1 MNYHIE
7 FNLRK
12 NIFIFS
18 IMEARC
24 KMENIKLI
32 ATTNMGLEAVTKR
45 ELQDLGYK
53 DLEVSDG
60 KIKISCQLKDIAI
73 LNLRLRTA
81 ERVLLLID
89 SFRAETFEELFDK
102 VFEIRWWD
110 YIAEEDQFIIQGRSR
125 KSKLFSI
132 SDCQRITEKAIIEKL
147 KMKYKVSW
155 FEKSGPRVKIEVSLL
170 NDIAE
175 ITMDTSGDGLHKRG
189 YREVNYKAPLSET
202 IAASLVKLTFWNK
215 DRILADPFC
224 GSGTI
229 PIEAAMIEKN
239 IAPGLMR
246 DFDFVNFKFFD
257 EEIFKEEKKKCYSE
271 IKYDE
276 KLEILASDVSHKA
289 IQIARANAEIL
300 GLDEDISFFQ
310 KDIRDLDLPDDYGI
324 IITNP
329 PYGERIGKKDVDELN
344 KELGELARSIKTWSY
359 YIITANEN
367 FEKNFGKKADRNR
380 KLYNGR
386 LKTYYYQYYG
396 PKPRR

>member
-1 MNYHIE
+1 
-7 FNLRK
+7 
-12 NIFIFS
+12 
-18 IMEARC
+18 
-24 KMENIKLI
+24 MENIKLI

-224 GSGTI
+224 GSGTV

-276 KLEILASDVSHKA
+276 KLEILASDISHKA
-289 IQIARANAEIL
+289 IQIARSNAEIL

-329 PYGERIGKKDVDELN
+329 PYGERIGKEDVDELN
-344 KELGELARSIKTWSY
+344 KELGELARSLKTWSY

-367 FEKNFGKKADRNR
+367 FEKNFGKKSDRNR

>member
-1 MNYHIE
+1 
-7 FNLRK
+7 
-12 NIFIFS
+12 
-18 IMEARC
+18 
-24 KMENIKLI
+24 MENIKLI

-45 ELQDLGYK
+45 ELLDLGYE

-110 YIAEEDQFIIQGRSR
+110 YIAEDDQFIIQGRSR

-170 NDIAE
+170 NDLAE

-202 IAASLVKLTFWNK
+202 IAASLVKLTFWNR

-246 DFDFVNFKFFD
+246 DFDFVKFKFFD
-257 EEIFKEEKKKCYSE
+257 EDIFKEEKKKCYSE
-271 IKYDE
+271 INYDE

-289 IQIARANAEIL
+289 IQIAKANAEIL

-310 KDIRDLDLPDDYGI
+310 KDIRDLDLPDDYGV

-329 PYGERIGKKDVDELN
+329 PYGERIGKEDVDELN
-344 KELGELARSIKTWSY
+344 KELGELARSLKTWSY

>member
-1 MNYHIE
+1 
-7 FNLRK
+7 
-12 NIFIFS
+12 
-18 IMEARC
+18 
-24 KMENIKLI
+24 MENIKLI

-45 ELQDLGYK
+45 ELLDLGYE

-60 KIKISCQLKDIAI
+60 KIIISCQLKDIAI

-110 YIAEEDQFIIQGRSR
+110 YINEDDQFIIQGRSR

-147 KMKYKVSW
+147 KMKYKISW

-175 ITMDTSGDGLHKRG
+175 ITIDTSGDGLHKRG

-246 DFDFVNFKFFD
+246 NFDFENFKFFD
-257 EEIFKEEKKKCYSE
+257 PEIFKEEKKKCYSE

-276 KLEILASDVSHKA
+276 KLEILASDLSHKA
-289 IQIARANAEIL
+289 IKIARSNAEIL

-329 PYGERIGKKDVDELN
+329 PYGERIGKEDVDELN
-344 KELGELARSIKTWSY
+344 KELGKLAKSLKTWSY

-396 PKPRR
+396 PKPKR

>member
-1 MNYHIE
+1 
-7 FNLRK
+7 
-12 NIFIFS
+12 
-18 IMEARC
+18 
-24 KMENIKLI
+24 MENIKLI

-329 PYGERIGKKDVDELN
+329 PYGERIGKEDVDELN
-344 KELGELARSIKTWSY
+344 RELGELARSLKTWSY

-380 KLYNGR
+380 KLYNDR

>member
-1 MNYHIE
+1 
-7 FNLRK
+7 
-12 NIFIFS
+12 
-18 IMEARC
+18 
-24 KMENIKLI
+24 MENIKLI

-310 KDIRDLDLPDDYGI
+310 KNIRDLDLPDDYGI

-329 PYGERIGKKDVDELN
+329 PYGERIGKEDVDQLN
-344 KELGELARSIKTWSY
+344 KELGELARSLKTWSY

>member
-1 MNYHIE
+1 M
-7 FNLRK
+7 K
-12 NIFIFS
+12 
-18 IMEARC
+18 
-24 KMENIKLI
+24 NIKLI
-32 ATTNMGLEAVTKR
+32 ATTNIGLEAVTKR
-45 ELQDLGYK
+45 ELLDLGYE

-110 YIAEEDQFIIQGRSR
+110 YIAEDDQFIIQGRSR

-170 NDIAE
+170 NDLAE
-175 ITMDTSGDGLHKRG
+175 ITMDTSGEGLHKRG

-246 DFDFVNFKFFD
+246 DFDFVKFKFFD
-257 EEIFKEEKKKCYSE
+257 EDIFKEEKKKCYSE
-271 IKYDE
+271 INYDE

-289 IQIARANAEIL
+289 IQIAKANAEIL

-310 KDIRDLDLPDDYGI
+310 KDIRDLDLPDDYGV

-329 PYGERIGKKDVDELN
+329 PYGERIGKEDVDELN
-344 KELGELARSIKTWSY
+344 KELGELARSLKTWSY

>member
-1 MNYHIE
+1 M
-7 FNLRK
+7 K
-12 NIFIFS
+12 
-18 IMEARC
+18 
-24 KMENIKLI
+24 NIKLI

-45 ELQDLGYK
+45 ELLDLGYE

-60 KIKISCQLKDIAI
+60 KIKISCRLKDIAI

-110 YIAEEDQFIIQGRSR
+110 YIAEDDQFIIQGRSR

-170 NDIAE
+170 NDLAE
-175 ITMDTSGDGLHKRG
+175 ITMDTSGEGLHKRG

-246 DFDFVNFKFFD
+246 DFDFVKFKFFD
-257 EEIFKEEKKKCYSE
+257 EDIYKEEKKKCYSE
-271 IKYDE
+271 INYDE

-289 IQIARANAEIL
+289 IQIAKANAEIL

-310 KDIRDLDLPDDYGI
+310 KDIRDLDLPDDYGV

-329 PYGERIGKKDVDELN
+329 PYGERIGKEDVDELN
-344 KELGELARSIKTWSY
+344 KELGELARSLKTWSY

>member
-1 MNYHIE
+1 MKE
-7 FNLRK
+7 
-12 NIFIFS
+12 
-18 IMEARC
+18 
-24 KMENIKLI
+24 IKLI
-32 ATTNMGLEAVTKR
+32 AITNIGLEAVTKR
-45 ELQDLGYK
+45 ELIDLGYDNLK
-53 DLEVSDG
+53 VSDG
-60 KIKISCQLKDIAI
+60 KIEINCGLEDIPI

-89 SFRAETFEELFDK
+89 SFKAETFEELFDK

-110 YIAEEDQFIIQGRSR
+110 YISESDNFIIQGRSR

-147 KMKYKVSW
+147 KMKYKVAW
-155 FEKSGPRVKIEVSLL
+155 FEKSGPRVKVEVSLL

-175 ITMDTSGDGLHKRG
+175 ITMDTSGNGLHKRG

-202 IAASLVKLTFWNK
+202 IAASLIKLSFWNK
-215 DRILADPFC
+215 DRVLADPFC

-229 PIEAAMIEKN
+229 LIEAAMVEKN

-246 DFDFVNFKFFD
+246 DFDFENFKFLNP
-257 EEIFKEEKKKCYSE
+257 EIFKEEKKKCYSE

-289 IQIARANAEIL
+289 IQIARTNAEIL

-310 KDIRDLDLPDDYGI
+310 KDIRDLDLPDDYGVL
-324 IITNP
+324 ITNP
-329 PYGERIGKKDVDELN
+329 PYGERIGKEDVDELN
-344 KELGELARSIKTWSY
+344 RELGKLAKSLDTWSF
-359 YIITANEN
+359 YIITGNEN
-367 FEKNFGKKADRNR
+367 FEKNFGKRADRNR

-396 PKPRR
+396 PKPKR

>member
-1 MNYHIE
+1 M
-7 FNLRK
+7 K
-12 NIFIFS
+12 
-18 IMEARC
+18 
-24 KMENIKLI
+24 NIKLI
-32 ATTNMGLEAVTKR
+32 ATTNIGLEAVTKR
-45 ELQDLGYK
+45 ELLDLGYE

-102 VFEIRWWD
+102 VFEINWWD
-110 YIAEEDQFIIQGRSR
+110 YIAEDDQFIIQGRSR

-155 FEKSGPRVKIEVSLL
+155 FEKSGSRVKIEVSLL

-175 ITMDTSGDGLHKRG
+175 ITIDTSGDGLHKRG

-202 IAASLVKLTFWNK
+202 IAASLVKLSFWNK

-246 DFDFVNFKFFD
+246 DFDFVKFKFFD
-257 EEIFKEEKKKCYSE
+257 EELFKEEKKKCYSE

-289 IQIARANAEIL
+289 IQIAKANAEIL
-300 GLDEDISFFQ
+300 GLEEDISFFQ
-310 KDIRDLDLPDDYGI
+310 KDIRDLDLPDDYGV

-329 PYGERIGKKDVDELN
+329 PYGERIGKEDVDELN
-344 KELGELARSIKTWSY
+344 KELGELARSLKTWSY

>member
-1 MNYHIE
+1 
-7 FNLRK
+7 
-12 NIFIFS
+12 
-18 IMEARC
+18 
-24 KMENIKLI
+24 MENIKLI

-271 IKYDE
+271 IEYDE

-329 PYGERIGKKDVDELN
+329 PYGERIGKEDVDELN
-344 KELGELARSIKTWSY
+344 KELGELARSLKTWSY

>member
-1 MNYHIE
+1 
-7 FNLRK
+7 
-12 NIFIFS
+12 
-18 IMEARC
+18 MEARC
-24 KMENIKLI
+24 KMKNIKLI

-45 ELQDLGYK
+45 ELLDLGYE

-110 YIAEEDQFIIQGRSR
+110 YIAEDDQFIIQGRSR

-170 NDIAE
+170 NDLAE
-175 ITMDTSGDGLHKRG
+175 ITMDTSGEGLHKRG

-229 PIEAAMIEKN
+229 PIEAGMIEKN

-246 DFDFVNFKFFD
+246 DFDFVKFKFFD
-257 EEIFKEEKKKCYSE
+257 EDIYKEEKKKCYSE
-271 IKYDE
+271 INYDE

-289 IQIARANAEIL
+289 IQIAKANAEIL

-310 KDIRDLDLPDDYGI
+310 KDIRDLDLPDDYGV

-329 PYGERIGKKDVDELN
+329 PYGERIGKEDVDELN
-344 KELGELARSIKTWSY
+344 KELGELARSLKTWSY

>member
-1 MNYHIE
+1 MKE
-7 FNLRK
+7 
-12 NIFIFS
+12 
-18 IMEARC
+18 
-24 KMENIKLI
+24 IKLI
-32 ATTNMGLEAVTKR
+32 ATTNIGLEAVTKR
-45 ELQDLGYK
+45 ELIDLGYDNLK
-53 DLEVSDG
+53 VSDG
-60 KIKISCQLKDIAI
+60 KIEINCGLEDIPI

-89 SFRAETFEELFDK
+89 SFKAETFEELFDK

-110 YIAEEDQFIIQGRSR
+110 YISESDNFIIQGRSR

-147 KMKYKVSW
+147 KMKYKVAW
-155 FEKSGPRVKIEVSLL
+155 FEKSGPRVKVEVSLL

-202 IAASLVKLTFWNK
+202 IAASLVKLSFWNK
-215 DRILADPFC
+215 DRVLADPFC

-229 PIEAAMIEKN
+229 LIEAAMIEKN

-246 DFDFVNFKFFD
+246 DFDFENFKFLNP
-257 EEIFKEEKKKCYSE
+257 EIFKEEKKKCYGE

-289 IQIARANAEIL
+289 IQIARTNAEIL

-310 KDIRDLDLPDDYGI
+310 KDIRDLDLPDDYGVL
-324 IITNP
+324 ITNP
-329 PYGERIGKKDVDELN
+329 PYGERIGKEDVDELN
-344 KELGELARSIKTWSY
+344 RELGKLAKSLDTWSF
-359 YIITANEN
+359 YIITGNEN
-367 FEKNFGKKADRNR
+367 FEKNFGKRADRNR

-396 PKPRR
+396 PKPKR

>member
-1 MNYHIE
+1 M
-7 FNLRK
+7 K
-12 NIFIFS
+12 
-18 IMEARC
+18 
-24 KMENIKLI
+24 NIKLI

-45 ELQDLGYK
+45 ELLDLGYE

-110 YIAEEDQFIIQGRSR
+110 YIAEDDQFIIQGRSR

-170 NDIAE
+170 NDLAE
-175 ITMDTSGDGLHKRG
+175 ITMDTSGEGLHKRG

-246 DFDFVNFKFFD
+246 DFDFVKFKFFD
-257 EEIFKEEKKKCYSE
+257 EDIYKEEKKKCYSE
-271 IKYDE
+271 INYDE

-289 IQIARANAEIL
+289 IQIAKANAEIL

-310 KDIRDLDLPDDYGI
+310 KDIRDLDLPDDYGV

-329 PYGERIGKKDVDELN
+329 PYGERIGKEDVDELN
-344 KELGELARSIKTWSY
+344 KELGELARSLKTWSY

>member
-1 MNYHIE
+1 
-7 FNLRK
+7 
-12 NIFIFS
+12 
-18 IMEARC
+18 
-24 KMENIKLI
+24 MENIKLI
-32 ATTNMGLEAVTKR
+32 ATTNIGLEAVTKR
-45 ELQDLGYK
+45 ELLDFGYE

-110 YIAEEDQFIIQGRSR
+110 YIAEDDQFIIQGRSR

-175 ITMDTSGDGLHKRG
+175 ITMDTSGEGLHKRG

-246 DFDFVNFKFFD
+246 DFDFVKFKFFD
-257 EEIFKEEKKKCYSE
+257 EDIYKEEKKKCYSE
-271 IKYDE
+271 INYDE

-289 IQIARANAEIL
+289 IQIAKANAEIL

-310 KDIRDLDLPDDYGI
+310 KDIRDLDLPDDYGV

-329 PYGERIGKKDVDELN
+329 PYGERIGKEDVDELN
-344 KELGELARSIKTWSY
+344 KELGELARSLKTWSY

>member
-1 MNYHIE
+1 M
-7 FNLRK
+7 K
-12 NIFIFS
+12 
-18 IMEARC
+18 
-24 KMENIKLI
+24 NIKLI
-32 ATTNMGLEAVTKR
+32 ATTNIGLEAVTKR
-45 ELQDLGYK
+45 ELLDLGYE

-102 VFEIRWWD
+102 VFEISWWD
-110 YIAEEDQFIIQGRSR
+110 YIAEDDQFIIQGRSR

-155 FEKSGPRVKIEVSLL
+155 FEKSGSRVKIEVSLL

-202 IAASLVKLTFWNK
+202 IAASLVKLSFWNK

-246 DFDFVNFKFFD
+246 DFDFVKFKFFD
-257 EEIFKEEKKKCYSE
+257 EELFKEEKKKCYSE

-289 IQIARANAEIL
+289 IQIAKANAEIL
-300 GLDEDISFFQ
+300 GLEEDISFFQ
-310 KDIRDLDLPDDYGI
+310 KDIRDLDLPDDYGV

-329 PYGERIGKKDVDELN
+329 PYGERIGKEDVDELN
-344 KELGELARSIKTWSY
+344 KELGELARALKTWSY

>member
-1 MNYHIE
+1 M
-7 FNLRK
+7 K
-12 NIFIFS
+12 
-18 IMEARC
+18 
-24 KMENIKLI
+24 NIKLI
-32 ATTNMGLEAVTKR
+32 ATTNIGLEAVTKR
-45 ELQDLGYK
+45 ELLDLGYE

-102 VFEIRWWD
+102 VFEINWWD
-110 YIAEEDQFIIQGRSR
+110 YIAEDDQFIIQGRSR

-155 FEKSGPRVKIEVSLL
+155 FEKSGSRVKIEVSLL

-175 ITMDTSGDGLHKRG
+175 ITIDTSGDGLHKRG

-202 IAASLVKLTFWNK
+202 IAASLVKLSFWKK

-246 DFDFVNFKFFD
+246 DFDFVKFKFFD
-257 EEIFKEEKKKCYSE
+257 EELFKEEKKKCYSE

-300 GLDEDISFFQ
+300 GLEEDISFFQ
-310 KDIRDLDLPDDYGI
+310 KDIRDLDLPDDYGV

-329 PYGERIGKKDVDELN
+329 PYGERIGKEDVDELN
-344 KELGELARSIKTWSY
+344 KELGELARALKTWSY

>member
-1 MNYHIE
+1 M
-7 FNLRK
+7 K
-12 NIFIFS
+12 
-18 IMEARC
+18 
-24 KMENIKLI
+24 NIKLI

-45 ELQDLGYK
+45 ELLDLGYE

-110 YIAEEDQFIIQGRSR
+110 YIAEDDQFIIQGRSR

-155 FEKSGPRVKIEVSLL
+155 FKKSGPRVKIEVSLL
-170 NDIAE
+170 NDLAE
-175 ITMDTSGDGLHKRG
+175 ITMDTSGEGLHKRG

-229 PIEAAMIEKN
+229 PIEAGMIEKN

-246 DFDFVNFKFFD
+246 DFDFVKFKFFD
-257 EEIFKEEKKKCYSE
+257 EDIFKEEKKKCYSE
-271 IKYDE
+271 INYDE

-289 IQIARANAEIL
+289 IQIAKANAEIL

-310 KDIRDLDLPDDYGI
+310 KDIRDLDLPDDYGV

-329 PYGERIGKKDVDELN
+329 PYGERIGKEDVDELN
-344 KELGELARSIKTWSY
+344 KELGELARSLKTWSY

>member
-1 MNYHIE
+1 M
-7 FNLRK
+7 K
-12 NIFIFS
+12 
-18 IMEARC
+18 
-24 KMENIKLI
+24 NIKLI

-45 ELQDLGYK
+45 ELLDLGYE

-110 YIAEEDQFIIQGRSR
+110 YIAEDDQFIIQGRSR

-246 DFDFVNFKFFD
+246 DFDFVKFKFFD
-257 EEIFKEEKKKCYSE
+257 EDIYKEEKKKCYSE
-271 IKYDE
+271 INYDE

-289 IQIARANAEIL
+289 IQIAKANAEIL

-329 PYGERIGKKDVDELN
+329 PYGERIGKEDVDELN
-344 KELGELARSIKTWSY
+344 RELGELARSLKTWSY

>member
-1 MNYHIE
+1 
-7 FNLRK
+7 
-12 NIFIFS
+12 
-18 IMEARC
+18 
-24 KMENIKLI
+24 MENIKLI

-45 ELQDLGYK
+45 ELLDLGYE

-110 YIAEEDQFIIQGRSR
+110 YIAEDDQFIIQGRSR

-170 NDIAE
+170 NDLAE

-202 IAASLVKLTFWNK
+202 IAASLVKLTFWNR

-246 DFDFVNFKFFD
+246 DFDFVKFKFFD
-257 EEIFKEEKKKCYSE
+257 EDIYKEEKKKCYSE
-271 IKYDE
+271 INYDE

-289 IQIARANAEIL
+289 IQIAKANAEIL

-310 KDIRDLDLPDDYGI
+310 KDIRDLDLPDEYGV

-329 PYGERIGKKDVDELN
+329 PYGERIGKEDVDELN
-344 KELGELARSIKTWSY
+344 KELGELARSLKTWSY

>member
-1 MNYHIE
+1 
-7 FNLRK
+7 
-12 NIFIFS
+12 
-18 IMEARC
+18 
-24 KMENIKLI
+24 MENIKLI

-45 ELQDLGYK
+45 ELLDLGYE

-60 KIKISCQLKDIAI
+60 KIIISCQLKDIAI

-110 YIAEEDQFIIQGRSR
+110 YINEDDQFIIQGRSR

-147 KMKYKVSW
+147 KMKYKISW

-175 ITMDTSGDGLHKRG
+175 ITIDTSGDGLHKRG

-246 DFDFVNFKFFD
+246 NFDFENFKFFD
-257 EEIFKEEKKKCYSE
+257 QEIFKEEKKKCYSE

-276 KLEILASDVSHKA
+276 KLEILASDLSHKA
-289 IQIARANAEIL
+289 IKIARANAEIL
-300 GLDEDISFFQ
+300 GLEEDISFFQ

-329 PYGERIGKKDVDELN
+329 PYGERIGKEDVDELN
-344 KELGELARSIKTWSY
+344 KELGKLAKSLKTWSY
-359 YIITANEN
+359 YIITANED

-396 PKPRR
+396 PKPKR

>member
-1 MNYHIE
+1 
-7 FNLRK
+7 
-12 NIFIFS
+12 
-18 IMEARC
+18 
-24 KMENIKLI
+24 MENIKLI

-155 FEKSGPRVKIEVSLL
+155 FEKSGSRVKIEVSLL

-276 KLEILASDVSHKA
+276 KLEILASDISHKA
-289 IQIARANAEIL
+289 IQIARSNAEIL

-329 PYGERIGKKDVDELN
+329 PYGERIGKEDVDQLN
-344 KELGELARSIKTWSY
+344 KELGELARSLKTWSY

-380 KLYNGR
+380 RLYNGR

>member
-1 MNYHIE
+1 
-7 FNLRK
+7 
-12 NIFIFS
+12 
-18 IMEARC
+18 
-24 KMENIKLI
+24 MENIKLI

-110 YIAEEDQFIIQGRSR
+110 YIAEDDQFIIQGRSR

-276 KLEILASDVSHKA
+276 KLEILASDISHKA
-289 IQIARANAEIL
+289 IQIARSNAEIL

-329 PYGERIGKKDVDELN
+329 PYGERIGKEDVDQLN
-344 KELGELARSIKTWSY
+344 KELGELARSLKTWSY

>member
-1 MNYHIE
+1 
-7 FNLRK
+7 
-12 NIFIFS
+12 
-18 IMEARC
+18 
-24 KMENIKLI
+24 MENIKLI

-45 ELQDLGYK
+45 ELLDLGYE

-110 YIAEEDQFIIQGRSR
+110 YIAEDDQFIIQGRSR

-170 NDIAE
+170 NDVAE

-246 DFDFVNFKFFD
+246 DFDFVKFKFFD
-257 EEIFKEEKKKCYSE
+257 EDIYKEEKKKCYSE
-271 IKYDE
+271 INYDE

-289 IQIARANAEIL
+289 IQIAKANAEIL

-310 KDIRDLDLPDDYGI
+310 KDIRDLDLPDDYGV

-329 PYGERIGKKDVDELN
+329 PYGERIGKEDVDELN
-344 KELGELARSIKTWSY
+344 KELGELARSLKTWSY

>member
-1 MNYHIE
+1 M
-7 FNLRK
+7 K
-12 NIFIFS
+12 
-18 IMEARC
+18 
-24 KMENIKLI
+24 NIKLI

-45 ELQDLGYK
+45 ELLDLGYE

-110 YIAEEDQFIIQGRSR
+110 YIAEDDQFIIQGRSR

-175 ITMDTSGDGLHKRG
+175 ITMDTSGEGLHKRG

-202 IAASLVKLTFWNK
+202 IAASLVKLTFWNG
-215 DRILADPFC
+215 DRILADPSC

-246 DFDFVNFKFFD
+246 DFDFVKFKFFD
-257 EEIFKEEKKKCYSE
+257 EDIFKEEKKKCYSE
-271 IKYDE
+271 INYDE

-289 IQIARANAEIL
+289 IQIAKANAEIL

-310 KDIRDLDLPDDYGI
+310 KDIRDLDLPDDYGV

-329 PYGERIGKKDVDELN
+329 PYGERIGKEDVDELN
-344 KELGELARSIKTWSY
+344 KELGELARSLKTWSY

>member
-1 MNYHIE
+1 
-7 FNLRK
+7 
-12 NIFIFS
+12 
-18 IMEARC
+18 
-24 KMENIKLI
+24 MENIKLI

-45 ELQDLGYK
+45 ELLDLGYQ

-110 YIAEEDQFIIQGRSR
+110 YIAEDDQFIIQGRSR

-170 NDIAE
+170 NDLAE
-175 ITMDTSGDGLHKRG
+175 ITMDTSGEGLHKRG

-246 DFDFVNFKFFD
+246 DFDFVKFKFFD
-257 EEIFKEEKKKCYSE
+257 EDIFKEEKKKCYSE
-271 IKYDE
+271 INYDE

-289 IQIARANAEIL
+289 IQIAKANAEIL

-310 KDIRDLDLPDDYGI
+310 KDIRDLDLPDDYGV

-329 PYGERIGKKDVDELN
+329 PYGERIGKEDVDELN
-344 KELGELARSIKTWSY
+344 KELGELARSLKTWSY

>member
-1 MNYHIE
+1 
-7 FNLRK
+7 
-12 NIFIFS
+12 
-18 IMEARC
+18 
-24 KMENIKLI
+24 MENIKLI
-32 ATTNMGLEAVTKR
+32 ATANMGLEAVTKR

-102 VFEIRWWD
+102 VFDIRWWD

-329 PYGERIGKKDVDELN
+329 PYGERIGKEDVDELN
-344 KELGELARSIKTWSY
+344 RELGELARSLKTWSY

>member
-1 MNYHIE
+1 
-7 FNLRK
+7 
-12 NIFIFS
+12 
-18 IMEARC
+18 MEARC

-257 EEIFKEEKKKCYSE
+257 EEMFKEEKKKCYSE

-329 PYGERIGKKDVDELN
+329 PYGERIGKEDVDELN
-344 KELGELARSIKTWSY
+344 KELGELARSLKTWSY

>member
-1 MNYHIE
+1 
-7 FNLRK
+7 
-12 NIFIFS
+12 
-18 IMEARC
+18 
-24 KMENIKLI
+24 MENIKLI

-45 ELQDLGYK
+45 ELLDLGYE

-60 KIKISCQLKDIAI
+60 KIIISCQLKDIAI

-110 YIAEEDQFIIQGRSR
+110 YINEDDQFIIQGRSR

-147 KMKYKVSW
+147 KMKYKISW

-175 ITMDTSGDGLHKRG
+175 ITIDTSGDGLHKRG

-246 DFDFVNFKFFD
+246 NFDFENFKFFD
-257 EEIFKEEKKKCYSE
+257 SEIFKEEKKKCYSE

-276 KLEILASDVSHKA
+276 KLEILASDLSHKA
-289 IQIARANAEIL
+289 IKIARSNVEIL
-300 GLDEDISFFQ
+300 GLEEDISFFQ

-329 PYGERIGKKDVDELN
+329 PYGERIGKEDVDELN
-344 KELGELARSIKTWSY
+344 KELGKLAKSLKTWSY

-396 PKPRR
+396 PKPKR

>member
-1 MNYHIE
+1 
-7 FNLRK
+7 
-12 NIFIFS
+12 
-18 IMEARC
+18 MEARC

-224 GSGTI
+224 GSGTV

-329 PYGERIGKKDVDELN
+329 PYGERIGKEDVDQLN
-344 KELGELARSIKTWSY
+344 KELGELARSLKTWSY

>member
-1 MNYHIE
+1 
-7 FNLRK
+7 
-12 NIFIFS
+12 
-18 IMEARC
+18 
-24 KMENIKLI
+24 MENIKLI

-45 ELQDLGYK
+45 ELLDLGYQ

-110 YIAEEDQFIIQGRSR
+110 YIAEDDQFIIQGRSR

-246 DFDFVNFKFFD
+246 DFDFVKFKFFD
-257 EEIFKEEKKKCYSE
+257 EDIYKEEKKKCYSE
-271 IKYDE
+271 INYDE

-289 IQIARANAEIL
+289 IQIAKANAEIL

-310 KDIRDLDLPDDYGI
+310 KDIRDLDLPDDYGV

-329 PYGERIGKKDVDELN
+329 PYGERIGKEDVDELN
-344 KELGELARSIKTWSY
+344 KELGELARSLKTWSY

-380 KLYNGR
+380 KLYNGI

>member
-1 MNYHIE
+1 M
-7 FNLRK
+7 K
-12 NIFIFS
+12 
-18 IMEARC
+18 
-24 KMENIKLI
+24 NIKLI

-45 ELQDLGYK
+45 ELLDLGYE

-110 YIAEEDQFIIQGRSR
+110 YIAEDDQFIIQGRSR

-175 ITMDTSGDGLHKRG
+175 ITMDTSGEGLHKRG

-246 DFDFVNFKFFD
+246 DFDFVKFKFFD
-257 EEIFKEEKKKCYSE
+257 EDIYKEEKKKCYSG
-271 IKYDE
+271 INYDE

-289 IQIARANAEIL
+289 IQIAKANAEIL
-300 GLDEDISFFQ
+300 GLEEDISFFQ
-310 KDIRDLDLPDDYGI
+310 KDIRDLDLPDEYGV

-329 PYGERIGKKDVDELN
+329 PYGERIGKEDVDELN
-344 KELGELARSIKTWSY
+344 KELGELARSLKTWSY

>member
-1 MNYHIE
+1 MKE
-7 FNLRK
+7 
-12 NIFIFS
+12 
-18 IMEARC
+18 
-24 KMENIKLI
+24 IKLI
-32 ATTNMGLEAVTKR
+32 ATTNIGLEAVTKR
-45 ELQDLGYK
+45 ELIDLGYDNLK
-53 DLEVSDG
+53 VSDG
-60 KIKISCQLKDIAI
+60 KIEINCGLEDIPI

-89 SFRAETFEELFDK
+89 SFKAETFEELFDK

-110 YIAEEDQFIIQGRSR
+110 YISESDNFIIQGRSR

-147 KMKYKVSW
+147 KMKYKVAW
-155 FEKSGPRVKIEVSLL
+155 FEKSGPRVKVEVSLL

-202 IAASLVKLTFWNK
+202 IAASLVKLSFWNK
-215 DRILADPFC
+215 DRVLADPFC

-229 PIEAAMIEKN
+229 LIEAAMIEKN

-246 DFDFVNFKFFD
+246 DFDFENFKFLNP
-257 EEIFKEEKKKCYSE
+257 EIFKEEKKKCYSE

-289 IQIARANAEIL
+289 IQIARTNAEIL

-310 KDIRDLDLPDDYGI
+310 KDIRDLDLPDDYGVL
-324 IITNP
+324 ITNP
-329 PYGERIGKKDVDELN
+329 PYGERIGKEDVDELN
-344 KELGELARSIKTWSY
+344 RELGKFAKSLDTWSF
-359 YIITANEN
+359 YIITGNEN
-367 FEKNFGKKADRNR
+367 FEKNFGRRADRNR

-396 PKPRR
+396 PKPKR

>member
-1 MNYHIE
+1 
-7 FNLRK
+7 
-12 NIFIFS
+12 
-18 IMEARC
+18 MEARC

-276 KLEILASDVSHKA
+276 ELEILASDVSHKA
-289 IQIARANAEIL
+289 IQIARSNAEIL

-329 PYGERIGKKDVDELN
+329 PYGERIGKEDVDELN
-344 KELGELARSIKTWSY
+344 KELGELARSLKTWSY

>member
-1 MNYHIE
+1 
-7 FNLRK
+7 
-12 NIFIFS
+12 
-18 IMEARC
+18 
-24 KMENIKLI
+24 MENIKLI

-45 ELQDLGYK
+45 ELLDLGYQ

-110 YIAEEDQFIIQGRSR
+110 YIAEDDQFIIQGRSR

-175 ITMDTSGDGLHKRG
+175 ITMDTSGEGLHKRG

-246 DFDFVNFKFFD
+246 DFDFVKFKFFD
-257 EEIFKEEKKKCYSE
+257 EDIYKEEKKKCYSG
-271 IKYDE
+271 INYDE

-289 IQIARANAEIL
+289 IQIAKANAEIL
-300 GLDEDISFFQ
+300 GLEEDISFFQ
-310 KDIRDLDLPDDYGI
+310 KDIRDLDLPDDYGV

-329 PYGERIGKKDVDELN
+329 PYGERIGKEDVDELN
-344 KELGELARSIKTWSY
+344 KELGELARSLKTWSY

>member
-1 MNYHIE
+1 
-7 FNLRK
+7 
-12 NIFIFS
+12 
-18 IMEARC
+18 
-24 KMENIKLI
+24 MENIKLI

-45 ELQDLGYK
+45 ELLDLGYE

-60 KIKISCQLKDIAI
+60 KIIISCQLKDIAI

-110 YIAEEDQFIIQGRSR
+110 YINEDDQFIIQGRSR

-147 KMKYKVSW
+147 KMKYKISW

-175 ITMDTSGDGLHKRG
+175 ITIDTSGDGLHKRG

-246 DFDFVNFKFFD
+246 NFDFENFKFFD
-257 EEIFKEEKKKCYSE
+257 QEIFKEEKKKCYSE

-289 IQIARANAEIL
+289 IKIARANAEIL
-300 GLDEDISFFQ
+300 GLEEDISFFQ

-329 PYGERIGKKDVDELN
+329 PYGERIGKEDVDELN
-344 KELGELARSIKTWSY
+344 KELGKLAKSLKTWSY
-359 YIITANEN
+359 YIITANED

-396 PKPRR
+396 PKPKR

>member
-1 MNYHIE
+1 
-7 FNLRK
+7 
-12 NIFIFS
+12 
-18 IMEARC
+18 
-24 KMENIKLI
+24 MENIKLI

-155 FEKSGPRVKIEVSLL
+155 FEKSGTRVKIEVSLL

-344 KELGELARSIKTWSY
+344 RELGELARSLKTWSY

-367 FEKNFGKKADRNR
+367 FEKNFGKKSDRNR

>member
-1 MNYHIE
+1 
-7 FNLRK
+7 
-12 NIFIFS
+12 
-18 IMEARC
+18 
-24 KMENIKLI
+24 MENIKLI

-45 ELQDLGYK
+45 ELLDLGYE

-110 YIAEEDQFIIQGRSR
+110 YIAEDDQFIIQGRSS

-170 NDIAE
+170 NDLAE

-246 DFDFVNFKFFD
+246 DFDFVKFKFFD
-257 EEIFKEEKKKCYSE
+257 EDIYKEEKKKCYSE
-271 IKYDE
+271 INYDE

-289 IQIARANAEIL
+289 IQIAKANAEIL

-310 KDIRDLDLPDDYGI
+310 KDIRDLDLPDDYGV

-329 PYGERIGKKDVDELN
+329 PYGERIGKEDVDELN
-344 KELGELARSIKTWSY
+344 KELGELARSLKTWSY

>member
-1 MNYHIE
+1 
-7 FNLRK
+7 
-12 NIFIFS
+12 
-18 IMEARC
+18 
-24 KMENIKLI
+24 MENIKLI

-110 YIAEEDQFIIQGRSR
+110 YIAEDDQFIIQGRSR

-147 KMKYKVSW
+147 KMKYKISW

-289 IQIARANAEIL
+289 VQIARANAEIL

-310 KDIRDLDLPDDYGI
+310 KDIMDLDLPDDYGI

-329 PYGERIGKKDVDELN
+329 PYGERIGKEDVDQLN
-344 KELGELARSIKTWSY
+344 KELGELTRSLKTWSY

-367 FEKNFGKKADRNR
+367 FEKNFGKKSDRNR